1 MRQAITVASVLL
13 ALGLAA
19 CEDALVVENLSDPD
33 IERVFSTPQAVQQ
46 TIGSNFQAC
55 HNAVSNTNVAPQLAM
70 LGLETYSQL
79 NNFNMGARSTI
90 PRSPVTNYRG
100 APTIFPDYSALA
112 RAARLGANALD
123 ALDKLIEEE
132 KTLGSPAQNLRAR
145 SFAFFT
151 IACNMGWLAMV
162 YDSAG
167 IVGPGMSSDSIPPLA
182 GAADVAAAA
191 IALLDSSEAI
201 ATNPAATGAGGFP
214 IPGTWLGQSA
224 DVSRDNFVRLVR
236 SWRARY
242 RAGVARTPQQR
253 AAVDWAKVIADAE
266 SGITSDFTVS
276 VAGNSNGWNESYAV
290 NQSYQDPTWGSMTL
304 MYFGMAD
311 VSGGYDAWLA
321 TPLGA
326 RAPFLVVTPDQ
337 RWPQGTTR
345 AAQQAASATEPSGLA
360 SRPYIRNR
368 TLQDSPGDPWGTSY
382 YDFYRF
388 IYIRRL
394 TTPAAFPTY
403 VKAENDLLAAEGYIR
418 TGKIAEAAAKID
430 LTRVARGALPAL
442 TGTVT
447 TATQPVPGGASCVP
461 RVPAAPSFTSTT
473 CGNIMEAM
481 KWEKRMETA
490 HTSYARWW
498 IDGRGWG
505 DLVEG
510 TATEYPVPNQEM
522 DARQLPFYPLG
533 GGGASSAARGTYGF

>member
-1 MRQAITVASVLL
+1 MRQAYKVASAVLV
-13 ALGLAA
+13 LGLAA
-19 CEDALVVENLSDPD
+19 CKDALVVENLSDPD

-79 NNFNMGARSTI
+79 NNFNMGARSSI
-90 PRSPVTNYRG
+90 PRSAITNYRG
-100 APTIFPDYSALA
+100 APSIFADYSALS

-123 ALDKLIEEE
+123 ALDKLLEEG

-151 IACNMGWLAMV
+151 IACNMGWLGMV
-162 YDSAG
+162 YDSAA

-182 GAADVAAAA
+182 GAKEVVAAA
-191 IALLDSSEAI
+191 IALMDSSEAI
-201 ATNPAATGAGGFP
+201 ANNPASTGTGGFP
-214 IPGTWLGQSA
+214 VPGTWLGQSG

-242 RAGVARTPQQR
+242 RAGVARTPQER

-266 SGITSDFTVS
+266 AGITADFTVL

-326 RAPFLVVTPDQ
+326 RAPFLVITPDQ

-345 AAQQAASATEPSGLA
+345 AAQQTASATEPTGLT

-388 IYIRRL
+388 IYIRRQ
-394 TTPAAFPTY
+394 TTPAAYPTY

-430 LTRVARGALPAL
+430 LSRVAKGGLPPL
-442 TGTVT
+442 SGVVT
-447 TATQPVPGGASCVP
+447 SATQPVPGGASCVP
-461 RVPAAPSFTSTT
+461 RVPAAPSFTSTA
-473 CGNIMEAM
+473 CGTILEAM
-481 KWEKRMETA
+481 KYEKRMETA

-510 TATEYPVPNQEM
+510 TALEYPVPNQEM

-533 GGGASSAARGTYGF
+533 GGGKSSAAKGTYGF

>member
-191 IALLDSSEAI
+191 IVTGRRGKDTI
-201 ATNPAATGAGGFP
+201 AASVRCRSPQRRVTVRQPTSLP
-214 IPGTWLGQSA
+214 PHRRPQVPGP
-224 DVSRDNFVRLVR
+224 R
-236 SWRARY
+236 
-242 RAGVARTPQQR
+242 P
-253 AAVDWAKVIADAE
+253 
-266 SGITSDFTVS
+266 
-276 VAGNSNGWNESYAV
+276 
-290 NQSYQDPTWGSMTL
+290 
-304 MYFGMAD
+304 
-311 VSGGYDAWLA
+311 
-321 TPLGA
+321 
-326 RAPFLVVTPDQ
+326 RAPSRMP
-337 RWPQGTTR
+337 R
-345 AAQQAASATEPSGLA
+345 APSRRPRKTISARAASA
-360 SRPYIRNR
+360 
-368 TLQDSPGDPWGTSY
+368 
-382 YDFYRF
+382 
-388 IYIRRL
+388 
-394 TTPAAFPTY
+394 
-403 VKAENDLLAAEGYIR
+403 
-418 TGKIAEAAAKID
+418 
-430 LTRVARGALPAL
+430 
-442 TGTVT
+442 
-447 TATQPVPGGASCVP
+447 
-461 RVPAAPSFTSTT
+461 
-473 CGNIMEAM
+473 
-481 KWEKRMETA
+481 
-490 HTSYARWW
+490 
-498 IDGRGWG
+498 
-505 DLVEG
+505 
-510 TATEYPVPNQEM
+510 
-522 DARQLPFYPLG
+522 
-533 GGGASSAARGTYGF
+533 